1 MHYRFL
7 VLLCLLIPIGASAN
21 DEMLTTFIIGQQVA
35 TVKAANVRQTAAG
48 TLLGSQ
54 PAGAVGTVAGG
65 PTSGNFGGTAYVWW
79 DVKFVT
85 GTGGWVAA
93 DNLAASGSTVPPP
106 PPSSLLNSDNKWL
119 AGQSVRPVQ
128 LVYAATVTPDAA
140 RTNDYLLTA
149 TGNFT
154 LANPI
159 NLSAGQVLTFW
170 IAQDAVG
177 GRTIKWGP
185 AYQAAGGSGT
195 MVLSTE
201 ANALDMVACQSNTT
215 QTLTCAIQNGVR

>member
-1 MHYRFL
+1 MRRFL
-7 VLLCLLIPIGASAN
+7 VLLCFLASASVALAASTSSG
-21 DEMLTTFIIGQQVA
+21 MFTIGQQVA